1 MVEHGL
7 VVCVLLFDGVFY
19 FCARGQTLSAL
30 NVGFLLFLVVCNGSA
45 HRFGS
50 IQKGK
55 IHLFVLNR

>member
-1 MVEHGL
+1 ML
-7 VVCVLLFDGVFY
+7 VCYCSWWFAMAPHVARLLEEG
-19 FCARGQTLSAL
+19 
-30 NVGFLLFLVVCNGSA
+30 NGSA